1 MLNMSEMI
9 EMGMISPRESDCIV
23 WLDARAEIR
32 ILARGGKSGGAG
44 FVGDIKLGADLEN
57 VKNVGKREI
66 FLREA
71 TSEVLSG
78 R

>member
-1 MLNMSEMI
+1 MSKSKSKSK
-9 EMGMISPRESDCIV
+9 MGMIWTSCCIV
-23 WLDARAEIR
+23 WLDARVEIR

-66 FLREA
+66 LFCW
-71 TSEVLSG
+71 
-78 R
+78 

>member
-1 MLNMSEMI
+1 MI
-9 EMGMISPRESDCIV
+9 LTKSMMILMMGMISSCIV
-23 WLDARAEIR
+23 WLAARAEIR

-66 FLREA
+66 LFCW
-71 TSEVLSG
+71 
-78 R
+78 

>member
-1 MLNMSEMI
+1 M
-9 EMGMISPRESDCIV
+9 
-23 WLDARAEIR
+23 WLDARVEIR

-66 FLREA
+66 LFCW
-71 TSEVLSG
+71 
-78 R
+78 